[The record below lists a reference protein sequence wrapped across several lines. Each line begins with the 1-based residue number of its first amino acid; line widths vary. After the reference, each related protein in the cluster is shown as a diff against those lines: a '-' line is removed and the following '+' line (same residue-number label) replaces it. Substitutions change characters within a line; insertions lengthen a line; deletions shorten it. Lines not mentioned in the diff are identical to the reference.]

1 MIEGQ
6 GCHLVLVVVV
16 LGRSAGSSV
25 AKMGKGGG
33 EGLTNEPPALM
44 NLKHSAIHPLRT
56 ITQLSFIGRS
66 KR

>member
-16 LGRSAGSSV
+16 LGRSAGRSV

-33 EGLTNEPPALM
+33 GLTNEPPALM